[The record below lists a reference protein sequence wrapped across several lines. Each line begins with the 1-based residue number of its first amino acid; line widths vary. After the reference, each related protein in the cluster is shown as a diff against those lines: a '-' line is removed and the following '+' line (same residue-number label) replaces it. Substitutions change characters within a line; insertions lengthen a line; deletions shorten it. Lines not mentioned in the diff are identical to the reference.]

1 MFSRLAFIN
10 RIILSAGDGTGY
22 NVKENPFDIDVNS
35 ASAGNLLSKQ
45 IITNLALHLSA
56 NGLIV
61 VTLPDFNT
69 VKALEYM
76 NNKGDANTDW
86 AIEIIRNRSCSHN
99 PSLTHKRIGIF
110 YHPISKENK
119 EIAQMLTTD
128 LINNGANTTSGI
140 KPDTESLQGT
150 LAWIRKPKM
159 LSHIIEADFS
169 DEPIDEELVDF
180 YARSIAKSI
189 CKALGLNFISDILRA

>member
-10 RIILSAGDGTGY
+10 RIILSAGNGTGC
-22 NVKENPFDIDVNS
+22 NVKESLFDIDISSSSGENR
-35 ASAGNLLSKQ
+35 LSKM
-45 IITNLALHLSA
+45 IITNLALYLSA

-61 VTLPDFNT
+61 VTLPDFDT

-76 NNKGDANTDW
+76 NNKGDASTDW
-86 AIEIIRNRSCSHN
+86 AIEIIRNRSRCHD
-99 PSLTHKRIGIF
+99 PSLRHKRIGIF

-119 EIAQMLTTD
+119 EIAQMLTKD
-128 LINNGANTTSGI
+128 LIENGANTSSGI

-150 LAWIRKPKM
+150 LVWIRKPKM

-169 DEPIDEELVDF
+169 DETNDEELVDF
-180 YARSIAKSI
+180 YARSIAKAI
-189 CKALGLNFISDILRA
+189 CKVLGINFINDILRA